1 MRDVCRTLKKRM
13 PQNHDIKI
21 RKKSDARTSERM
33 HITNRRGWKGY
44 VILGCLL
51 LMIFY
56 WLIPAWLNH
65 ELSTLQNS
73 TIRPIAE
80 TLFMRR
86 IYWIE
91 SAGIALGSICIFFGM
106 HNYFSSRAI
115 KKSISKSGEGNISY
129 FNRLFAK
136 LID

>member
-1 MRDVCRTLKKRM
+1 M

-21 RKKSDARTSERM
+21 RKKSDARSSE
-33 HITNRRGWKGY
+33 HLHVTNTPGWKGY
-44 VILGCLL
+44 VMLGCLL

-56 WLIPAWLNH
+56 WIIPAWLNY

-91 SAGIALGSICIFFGM
+91 SAGIALGSICIFFAA
-106 HNYFSSRAI
+106 HNYFSSRSI
-115 KKSISKSGEGNISY
+115 KTTTSKNGRGNISY
-129 FNRLFAK
+129 FNRLLAK
-136 LID
+136 LMD